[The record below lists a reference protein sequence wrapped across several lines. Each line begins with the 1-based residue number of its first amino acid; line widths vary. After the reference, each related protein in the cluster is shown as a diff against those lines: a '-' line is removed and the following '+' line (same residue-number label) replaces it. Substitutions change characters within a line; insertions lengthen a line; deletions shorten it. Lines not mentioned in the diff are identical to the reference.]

1 MKEAK
6 SRIIKNKVIKAKCK
20 NCFESKTKKVKSQ
33 KVLQKRKNKMDKT
46 KLFKKYKSESNCI
59 KTQVL
64 KSICV
69 KM

>member
-6 SRIIKNKVIKAKCK
+6 SRIIKNKVIKAKIVLK
-20 NCFESKTKKVKSQ
+20 VKQKVKSQ